1 MVREDVTLICVVDA
15 TPSAVAAEAFHAL
28 IKEVE
33 KTNGLLDS
41 DHQGLCVIL

>member
-1 MVREDVTLICVVDA
+1 MCGRCDLVRL
-15 TPSAVAAEAFHAL
+15 AAEAFHAL